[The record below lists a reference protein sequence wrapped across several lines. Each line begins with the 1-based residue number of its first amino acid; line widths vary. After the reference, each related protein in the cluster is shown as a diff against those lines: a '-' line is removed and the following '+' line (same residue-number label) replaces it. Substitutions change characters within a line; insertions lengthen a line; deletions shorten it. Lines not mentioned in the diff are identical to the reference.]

1 MVFSFGGTASN
12 GLEAV
17 PLIEKHH
24 PDIIITDL
32 KMPEMDGLELIRFL
46 KEKEYPGEILVLSN
60 YEDFDSVR
68 SALLLGAA
76 DYLLKI
82 KIQPDTLL
90 ACLNKTTKKMQ
101 NTADRKDSILKTD
114 ITEPITDHLLS
125 FFQGEESLD
134 SFIERYG
141 AEKFGFMKHS
151 CAVCY
156 VTFEKFLSNDAF
168 SISANLLRDMILDA
182 VQGVLQP
189 YILVLSAHNALV
201 VFSQKELMCSQVKVE
216 QLIKKLYNRFTMYQ
230 SFAPDM
236 PYKENLKN
244 YEEARTTYQDFL
256 HNEGHY
262 KNDVAKTLT
271 YIENN
276 YMHRLTLSSISA
288 NVNLS
293 TSYLCRVF
301 KSEVG
306 TSITSYL
313 NNLRIRK
320 AATLIKENT
329 FSLKEISVM
338 VGIDDQ
344 LYFSRLFKKCM
355 GISPSEYGK
364 RFHL

>member
-1 MVFSFGGTASN
+1 
-12 GLEAV
+12 
-17 PLIEKHH
+17 
-24 PDIIITDL
+24 
-32 KMPEMDGLELIRFL
+32 
-46 KEKEYPGEILVLSN
+46 
-60 YEDFDSVR
+60 
-68 SALLLGAA
+68 
-76 DYLLKI
+76 
-82 KIQPDTLL
+82 
-90 ACLNKTTKKMQ
+90 
-101 NTADRKDSILKTD
+101 
-114 ITEPITDHLLS
+114 
-125 FFQGEESLD
+125 
-134 SFIERYG
+134 
-141 AEKFGFMKHS
+141 MKHS

-230 SFAPDM
+230 AFAPDM

-256 HNEGHY
+256 HSEGHY

-293 TSYLCRVF
+293 TSIFMPCFQVRSRNKYYQLLKQSADKKSCYTDKGEYLF
-301 KSEVG
+301 PEG
-306 TSITSYL
+306 D
-313 NNLRIRK
+313 LR
-320 AATLIKENT
+320 
-329 FSLKEISVM
+329 
-338 VGIDDQ
+338 
-344 LYFSRLFKKCM
+344 
-355 GISPSEYGK
+355 YG
-364 RFHL
+364 RN

>member
-1 MVFSFGGTASN
+1 MYSILIIDDEPIVKIALRSILPWEEHGFFICGTASN

-168 SISANLLRDMILDA
+168 SISANLLRDM
-182 VQGVLQP
+182 
-189 YILVLSAHNALV
+189 
-201 VFSQKELMCSQVKVE
+201 
-216 QLIKKLYNRFTMYQ
+216 
-230 SFAPDM
+230 

-256 HNEGHY
+256 HSEGHY

>member
-1 MVFSFGGTASN
+1 
-12 GLEAV
+12 
-17 PLIEKHH
+17 
-24 PDIIITDL
+24 
-32 KMPEMDGLELIRFL
+32 
-46 KEKEYPGEILVLSN
+46 
-60 YEDFDSVR
+60 
-68 SALLLGAA
+68 
-76 DYLLKI
+76 
-82 KIQPDTLL
+82 
-90 ACLNKTTKKMQ
+90 
-101 NTADRKDSILKTD
+101 
-114 ITEPITDHLLS
+114 
-125 FFQGEESLD
+125 
-134 SFIERYG
+134 
-141 AEKFGFMKHS
+141 MKHS

-201 VFSQKELMCSQVKVE
+201 VFSQKELMCSQIKVE

-230 SFAPDM
+230 AFAPDM

-256 HNEGHY
+256 HSEGHY